1 MEAVHRCLKMF
12 KLQVQLLTSSKRE
25 ANAAADLSTMSEVPQ
40 AFSPLCEFIN
50 QRKLLL
56 IKCGAT
62 SQSNQSADK
71 SERFLVK

>member
-40 AFSPLCEFIN
+40 AFSPLCEFI
-50 QRKLLL
+50 
-56 IKCGAT
+56 
-62 SQSNQSADK
+62 K
-71 SERFLVK
+71 STEIIAH